1 MRAAAALLIALS
13 FAAQAQVM
21 AMLVSQRAGTSVT
34 GQMITICVYSYN
46 GARYEMI
53 VGLGQ
58 SCPYTL
64 MLR

>member
-1 MRAAAALLIALS
+1 MRFAAALLIALS

-21 AMLVSQRAGTSVT
+21 ALLVSQHAGTSVT

-46 GARYEMI
+46 GSRYEMV

-58 SCPYTL
+58 ACPYTV
-64 MLR
+64 MLK